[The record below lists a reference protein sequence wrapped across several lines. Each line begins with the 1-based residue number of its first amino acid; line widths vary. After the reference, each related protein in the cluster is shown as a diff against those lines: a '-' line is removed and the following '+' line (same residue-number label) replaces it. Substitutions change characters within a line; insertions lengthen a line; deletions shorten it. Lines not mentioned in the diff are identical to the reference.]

1 VILQKLPLKNLRK
14 VPIVNSVI
22 SDSEFQP
29 LVFQKSNFYL
39 FCDKLTNKDKELKQI
54 IDKYGYPPMWTR
66 PATFQSLILFILEQQ
81 VSLASA
87 YAAFKKL
94 KEKIGYVT
102 PAKILSLSDEELR
115 ACYFS
120 RQKTIYAR
128 ELAKAIQSRKLKL
141 KTLSITTE
149 DEARRELKKI
159 KGIGDWTVDVYLMH
173 CLRRT
178 DLFPL
183 GDIALV
189 KSLKEI
195 KRLPQTISKEKM
207 LKIAE
212 QWRPYRT
219 IASMILWHSYIKKR
233 YIKLGV

>member
-1 VILQKLPLKNLRK
+1 MHPKF
-14 VPIVNSVI
+14 
-22 SDSEFQP
+22 DTE
-29 LVFQKSNFYL
+29 NFYL
-39 FCDKLTNKDKELKQI
+39 LCDKLSRKDKELRKIIKQH
-54 IDKYGYPPMWTR
+54 GYPPMWTR

-94 KEKIGYVT
+94 KEKVGFVT
-102 PAKILSLSDEELR
+102 PSKILSLSDVELR

-120 RQKTIYAR
+120 RQKIVYAR
-128 ELAKAIQSRKLKL
+128 ELANAVQVKQLVLKKLTHKH
-141 KTLSITTE
+141 E
-149 DEARRELKKI
+149 DEVRHELKKI

-173 CLRRT
+173 SLQRT

-189 KSLKEI
+189 NSLKET
-195 KRLPQTISKEKM
+195 KQLHSHISKDEM

-212 QWRPYRT
+212 PWRPHRT
-219 IASMILWHSYIKKR
+219 IAAMILWHAYIKKR
-233 YIKLGV
+233 NIVLKG